1 MAHRWSRLSATSFDV
16 LFLTTIM
23 ALSAVLYI
31 NGLGWYYDDWH
42 MFGALHTSADQSFLG
57 LVNTHYEF
65 LENDLNRP
73 LQAPYVVALFLAS
86 GDATF
91 LYHLANTTAL
101 VVGVVLFYVALTA
114 LRVPRAVAVSLPL
127 IYGLLPNYS
136 SDRFWFIAGIANL
149 TVACCF
155 AGLYC
160 QARVLDSARP
170 RHWQAASFAAL
181 LVCGLIY
188 EMYLPLF
195 VLSPFLV
202 WLVARQTGAR
212 VPWGLPWGA
221 AIVNVV
227 LILALMVY
235 KLLTTERIADEST
248 PLADH
253 LYLIYWLFS
262 EVAKM
267 NYLEHGFG
275 TIATGWQAV
284 RMYPDRAI
292 LTLGVV
298 TGVAVF
304 AYLFRITAA
313 DDVRKHRVTSLL
325 ALGVFGFVVLLSGYA
340 VFMFNYELSMAH
352 TGVGNRTAIAGA
364 VGVAIT
370 LVAVVGLIV
379 KAFPSR
385 LAARV
390 VGAGLVAILSTAC
403 FVVTNTLA
411 TFFVQGWE
419 RQQTILAGVK
429 EQLPDLPDD
438 STVVLDG
445 FCSYVGPAVVFTITW
460 DTTGALR
467 RLYSR
472 RDIVAD
478 VVADYTQVEDEALSI
493 NDVYPYSRLYVYN
506 HAHQMAMELTN
517 AERAREYFA
526 RYNPDYSS
534 GCPPFE
540 WGNGVPVF

>member
-1 MAHRWSRLSATSFDV
+1 M
-16 LFLTTIM
+16 
-23 ALSAVLYI
+23 
-31 NGLGWYYDDWH
+31 
-42 MFGALHTSADQSFLG
+42 
-57 LVNTHYEF
+57 
-65 LENDLNRP
+65 
-73 LQAPYVVALFLAS
+73 
-86 GDATF
+86 
-91 LYHLANTTAL
+91 
-101 VVGVVLFYVALTA
+101 
-114 LRVPRAVAVSLPL
+114 
-127 IYGLLPNYS
+127 
-136 SDRFWFIAGIANL
+136 
-149 TVACCF
+149 
-155 AGLYC
+155 
-160 QARVLDSARP
+160 LDSARP

-227 LILALMVY
+227 LILVLMVY